1 MADSTD
7 PSPPEGFVNQADLD
21 RRGIEPW
28 WFPLAAFLV
37 YFAIRLLR
45 GTPTGAMDL
54 ILGLALA
61 GLMAVLFLVVD
72 RWYARRR

>member
-1 MADSTD
+1 MADSTN
-7 PSPPEGFVNQADLD
+7 PSPRETFVNQADSD

-28 WFPLAAFLV
+28 WVPVAASLV

-45 GTPTGAMDL
+45 GIPTDAMDL
-54 ILGLALA
+54 IVGLGLAS
-61 GLMAVLFLVVD
+61 LMAVLFLLVD

>member
-1 MADSTD
+1 MADATD
-7 PSPPEGFVNQADLD
+7 PSPPKAFVNQADLD

-28 WFPLAAFLV
+28 WFPVAAFLV

-45 GTPTGAMDL
+45 GIPTDAIDL
-54 ILGLALA
+54 VFGLALS
-61 GLMAVLFLVVD
+61 GLMAVLFLLVD